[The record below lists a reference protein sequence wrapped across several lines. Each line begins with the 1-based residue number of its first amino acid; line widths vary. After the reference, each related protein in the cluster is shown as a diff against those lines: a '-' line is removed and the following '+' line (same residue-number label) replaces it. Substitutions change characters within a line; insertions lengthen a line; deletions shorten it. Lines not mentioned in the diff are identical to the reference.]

1 MVEYGVLISMSL
13 GNFLH
18 RLSYDHTLWTP
29 VILTIAALL
38 IVIYGICKL

>member
-1 MVEYGVLISMSL
+1 MVEYGLLTSMSS

-18 RLSYDHTLWTP
+18 RLFYDPTMWTP
-29 VILTIAALL
+29 AILIIAALL